1 MDTEIDLMFT
11 LPGILLSTGT
21 QHSFTKI
28 IMSLH
33 PKPIRKSTN
42 INLDRIRCSVAEYCD
57 FLPTDEMIWKSIRA
71 ATVQRLT
78 RIFLWKCIHNTS
90 GKKKIATY
98 NYWTNINTMEVR
110 ALCPVCAV
118 THSMEHIALDCYAP
132 ASGQKQIWSLAR
144 ELWEKK
150 YDGWP
155 RLNWGLILG
164 CNLIKF
170 KSPQGKL
177 IPEKARL
184 FAILTSVSF
193 HLIWRLYCLR
203 RYTNNNEI
211 EKWPTE
217 TQICNQWILVVNQ
230 ALRRDCILTDSCRF
244 GASARQKELVLRT
257 WSGILMNEDSLPDNW
272 LYTSGVLVGM
282 QPIKRAE
289 GIG

>member
-1 MDTEIDLMFT
+1 MFT

-57 FLPTDEMIWKSIRA
+57 FLPTDEMILESIRS
-71 ATVQRLT
+71 ATMQRLT
-78 RIFLWKCIHNTS
+78 RNFFWKCMHNTFRI
-90 GKKKIATY
+90 GD
-98 NYWTNINTMEVR
+98 YWTNINTMEVR

-118 THSMEHIALDCYAP
+118 TDSMEHIALDCYAP
-132 ASGQKQIWSLAR
+132 GQKQIWSLAR
-144 ELWEKK
+144 QLWEKK
-150 YDGWP
+150 YNGWP

-164 CNLIKF
+164 CNLTKF

-193 HLIWRLYCLR
+193 HLIWRLYCQR
-203 RYTNNNEI
+203 RYTNNDEI

-217 TQICNQWILVVNQ
+217 TQIHNQWISVVNQ

-244 GASARQKELVLRT
+244 GVSARQKELVLRT
-257 WSGILMNEDSLPDNW
+257 WSGILYYYDRKFSHRSQVPLN
-272 LYTSGVLVGM
+272 
-282 QPIKRAE
+282 
-289 GIG
+289 